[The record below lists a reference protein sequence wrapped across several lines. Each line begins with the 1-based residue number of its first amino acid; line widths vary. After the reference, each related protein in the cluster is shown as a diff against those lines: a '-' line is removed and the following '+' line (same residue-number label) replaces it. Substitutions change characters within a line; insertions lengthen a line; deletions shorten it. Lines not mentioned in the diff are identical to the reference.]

1 VEVGQL
7 VVLAVAVPALG
18 FLFKYV
24 VPERIGTIILSALVA
39 HTAWHWMTERGAELA
54 QHPWPVVDAAAL
66 STALWWGMAAVAV
79 GAMLWLFSGLVRSW
93 QLPREGEGDRAAPPR
108 AS

>member
-7 VVLAVAVPALG
+7 AVLAVAVPALG
-18 FLFKYV
+18 LLFKYV

-54 QHPWPVVDAAAL
+54 QHPWPVIDAGAL
-66 STALWWGMAAVAV
+66 STVLWWAMAAVAV
-79 GAMLWLFSGLVRSW
+79 AAMLWLFSGLVRRW
-93 QLPREGEGDRAAPPR
+93 QAHPGEEGDRAARPR